1 MDKVHPLR
9 SYREREGLTQR
20 QLAESL
26 GVTRTTVARWETFVR
41 NVDGS
46 RVQLVSDKTG
56 IPKRELRPD
65 LAKIVEASVT

>member
-9 SYREREGLTQR
+9 SYREREGMTQR
-20 QLAESL
+20 QLAESF

-41 NVDGS
+41 NVDGDL
-46 RVQLVSDKTG
+46 VQAISDKTG

-65 LAKIVEASVT
+65 LAKIVEATVP